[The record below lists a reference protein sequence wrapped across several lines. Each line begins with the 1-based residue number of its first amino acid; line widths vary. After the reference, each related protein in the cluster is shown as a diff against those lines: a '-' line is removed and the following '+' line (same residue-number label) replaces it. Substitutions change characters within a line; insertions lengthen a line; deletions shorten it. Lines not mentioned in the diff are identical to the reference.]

1 MFGKTMP
8 EGGEGMC
15 MYKCDVVMHT
25 GAENKK
31 LVKINVNQFHEK
43 KIFLSFKEYFPL
55 KTQKKKYI
63 GKYQK
68 NL

>member
-25 GAENKK
+25 GAEKK
-31 LVKINVNQFHEK
+31 ISREINVNQFHEK
-43 KIFLSFKEYFPL
+43 NFSFVFKGIFSIKNS
-55 KTQKKKYI
+55 KKNI

>member
-25 GAENKK
+25 GAEKK
-31 LVKINVNQFHEK
+31 KTREINVNQFHEK
-43 KIFLSFKEYFPL
+43 NFSFVFKGIFS
-55 KTQKKKYI
+55 I
-63 GKYQK
+63 K
-68 NL
+68 N